1 MIDLVSILRYAA
13 PIGFSAVGETAG
25 QRSGVINIGLEGTM
39 LGSAFVAMRVSLS
52 TGNPWLGML
61 AGVVAGLIVTL
72 VSAAITIRIHQDQV
86 VVGTVF
92 NLLSFGVCGM
102 LFEKSNGAT
111 GQLLSLPPLPKLF
124 WGLDA
129 ILILLILS
137 AVGTGYALFKT
148 DWGLKVRAAGEY
160 PSSLEA
166 AGFSVARTRFQ
177 ACAIAGVMA
186 GLGGAYYA
194 IGVAGSFAPDMISG
208 RGFMA
213 IAMVT
218 FARWKPVWGLFAA
231 CLLGYFETLQI
242 QLQMSQQGIP
252 KSLLIAIP
260 YVATLLV
267 LVLSG
272 KGAKA
277 PDALGKP
284 YRGMR

>member
-25 QRSGVINIGLEGTM
+25 QRAGIINIGLEGTM
-39 LGSAFVAMRVSLS
+39 LASAFVAMRVSLS

-72 VSAAITIRIHQDQV
+72 VSAAITIGIHQDQV

-129 ILILLILS
+129 ILILLVLS

-166 AGFSVARTRFQ
+166 AGFSVAGTRYQ

-218 FARWKPVWGLFAA
+218 FARWKPVWSLFAA

>member
-1 MIDLVSILRYAA
+1 
-13 PIGFSAVGETAG
+13 
-25 QRSGVINIGLEGTM
+25 
-39 LGSAFVAMRVSLS
+39 
-52 TGNPWLGML
+52 
-61 AGVVAGLIVTL
+61 
-72 VSAAITIRIHQDQV
+72 
-86 VVGTVF
+86 
-92 NLLSFGVCGM
+92 
-102 LFEKSNGAT
+102 
-111 GQLLSLPPLPKLF
+111 
-124 WGLDA
+124 
-129 ILILLILS
+129 
-137 AVGTGYALFKT
+137 
-148 DWGLKVRAAGEY
+148 
-160 PSSLEA
+160 
-166 AGFSVARTRFQ
+166 
-177 ACAIAGVMA
+177 
-186 GLGGAYYA
+186 
-194 IGVAGSFAPDMISG
+194 
-208 RGFMA
+208 MA

>member
-1 MIDLVSILRYAA
+1 MIDPVSILRYAA
-13 PIGFSAVGETAG
+13 PIGFAAIGETAG
-25 QRSGVINIGLEGTM
+25 QRAGIMNIGLEGTM
-39 LGSAFVAMRVSLS
+39 LSSAFVAMRVSLS

-61 AGVVAGLIVTL
+61 AGVVAGLLVTL
-72 VSAAITIRIHQDQV
+72 ISASIAIQTHQDQV
-86 VVGTVF
+86 VIGTVF
-92 NLLSFGVCGM
+92 NLLAFGVCGM

-111 GQLLSLPPLPKLF
+111 GQLLSLPSLPKLA
-124 WGLDA
+124 WGIDVAL
-129 ILILLILS
+129 IMLILA
-137 AVGTGYALFKT
+137 AVATGYALFRT

-166 AGFSVARTRFQ
+166 AGFSVARTRYQ
-177 ACAIAGVMA
+177 ACAVAGVMA

-218 FARWKPVWGLFAA
+218 FARWKPIWSLLAA
-231 CLLGYFETLQI
+231 CLLGYFESLQI
-242 QLQMSQQGIP
+242 QLQMSQQAIP
-252 KSLLIAIP
+252 KSLLIALP

-267 LVLSG
+267 LVFSG

-277 PDALGKP
+277 PQSLGEP

>member
-1 MIDLVSILRYAA
+1 MIDPISILRYAA

-25 QRSGVINIGLEGTM
+25 QRAGIINIGLEGTM
-39 LGSAFVAMRVSLS
+39 LASAFVAMRVSLS
-52 TGNPWLGML
+52 TGNPWLGIL
-61 AGVVAGLIVTL
+61 AGMFAGLFVTL
-72 VSAAITIRIHQDQV
+72 ISAVLTISMRQDQV
-86 VVGTVF
+86 VIGTVF
-92 NLLSFGVCGM
+92 NLLFFGICGM

-111 GQLLSLPPLPKLF
+111 GQLLSLPALPKLI
-124 WGLDA
+124 WGIDA
-129 ILILLILS
+129 VLIILIL
-137 AVGTGYALFKT
+137 AAGATGYALFKT
-148 DWGLKVRAAGEY
+148 DWGLKARAAGEY

-166 AGFSVARTRFQ
+166 AGFSVARTRYE

-218 FARWKPVWGLFAA
+218 FARWKPVWGLLAA

-242 QLQMSQQGIP
+242 QLQMNQQGIP

-260 YVATLLV
+260 YAATLLV
-267 LVLSG
+267 LVFSG

-277 PDALGKP
+277 PEALGEP